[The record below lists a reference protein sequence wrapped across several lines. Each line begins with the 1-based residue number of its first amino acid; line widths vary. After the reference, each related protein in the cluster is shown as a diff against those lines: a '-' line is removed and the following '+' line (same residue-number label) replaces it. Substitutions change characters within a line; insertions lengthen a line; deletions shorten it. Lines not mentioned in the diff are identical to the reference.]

1 VEKGNSMAKLKEER
15 DEQLGDIE
23 TQLELVRV
31 IKENLE
37 QKRNEEAIEKE

>member
-1 VEKGNSMAKLKEER
+1 MAKLKEER

>member
-1 VEKGNSMAKLKEER
+1 MEKGNSMSKLKDER

-37 QKRNEEAIEKE
+37 QKRNEEAI

>member
-1 VEKGNSMAKLKEER
+1 MAKLKDER

-37 QKRNEEAIEKE
+37 QKRNEEAI